1 MGLVV
6 YWYDF
11 VCFGIVGVSFVGALY
26 VIWKM
31 EGAGKHCKNERSMYE
46 SLLPVSSP
54 RDIDVNGSSTAA
66 GRGGLVT
73 TTTTTPYPKG
83 HVSSTQ
89 LWTSCWRGLHP
100 AYLLGLRFGSFL
112 ITSGFLAWDIIADG
126 PSVLVYY
133 TEWTFTL
140 VIIYFGIGTI
150 VSAQGCMVYY
160 SKNPPTDINGE
171 SGEFITRDV
180 EEGSISTSA
189 AITSREKETRG
200 TYIKWPSHHNQEAI
214 QERAGF
220 WGYLMQTS
228 YQTCAGAVIV
238 TDLVFWLIIVP
249 FLPNV
254 HLKLNLLMGSMHTLN
269 AVFLLL
275 DTAVNDLPFPWF
287 RLAYFVLWSCCY
299 VIFQWVIHACGYS
312 LWPYPFLELSTPWAP
327 LWYLCLAVVHIP
339 CYGLYS
345 LLIRAKNSIF
355 SRFFPRAFV
364 KTF

>member
-26 VIWKM
+26 VIWRM

-54 RDIDVNGSSTAA
+54 RDIDANGSSTTA

-73 TTTTTPYPKG
+73 TTTTTPIPKG

-112 ITSGFLAWDIIADG
+112 ITSGFLAWDIIVDG

-228 YQTCAGAVIV
+228 YQTCAGAVII
-238 TDLVFWLIIVP
+238 TDLVFWCIILP

-254 HLKLNLLMGSMHTLN
+254 HLKLNLLMGCMHTLN

-312 LWPYPFLELSTPWAP
+312 L
-327 LWYLCLAVVHIP
+327 
-339 CYGLYS
+339 
-345 LLIRAKNSIF
+345 
-355 SRFFPRAFV
+355 
-364 KTF
+364 

>member
-26 VIWKM
+26 VIWRR
-31 EGAGKHCKNERSMYE
+31 EGAGNHCNNERTLYE
-46 SLLPVSSP
+46 SLLVVSSSGG
-54 RDIDVNGSSTAA
+54 IDGNATSTTA
-66 GRGGLVT
+66 T
-73 TTTTTPYPKG
+73 TTTTTSTPNPQG

-100 AYLLGLRFGSFL
+100 VYLLGLRLTAFL
-112 ITSGFLAWDIIADG
+112 ITSGFLAWDIIVDD

-140 VIIYFGIGTI
+140 VIIYFGLGTI
-150 VSAQGCMVYY
+150 VSAHGCIVYY
-160 SKNPPTDINGE
+160 SKNPPIDINGDSE
-171 SGEFITRDV
+171 EFITSNV
-180 EEGSISTSA
+180 EEGSIPTSA
-189 AITSREKETRG
+189 ATIFRAKETRG
-200 TYIKWPSHHNQEAI
+200 THIKLQSHHNQEAI
-214 QERAGF
+214 QQRAGF
-220 WGYLMQTS
+220 WGYLMQAS
-228 YQTCAGAVIV
+228 YQTCAGAVII
-238 TDLVFWLIIVP
+238 TDLVFWCIILP

-254 HLKLNLLMGSMHTLN
+254 HLQLNLLMGSMHTLN

-275 DTAVNDLPFPWF
+275 DTAVNSLPFPWF

-312 LWPYPFLELSTPWAP
+312 MWPYPFLELSTPWAP
-327 LWYLCLAVVHIP
+327 LWYFCLAVVHIP

-345 LLIRAKNSIF
+345 LLIRAKISIF
-355 SRFFPRAFV
+355 SRFFPQAFV
-364 KTF
+364 KSF